1 MGRVV
6 RHEEIIRLVSK
17 LREVSVQTLTER
29 FNVSEATIRKDLTLL
44 EEMGY
49 LVRTHGGAIL
59 AEDRKREE
67 SIGLRRDKDLE
78 EKRAIVA
85 RAREFVH
92 EGDTIYVDSG
102 STCALLAREVRDMTI
117 RVVCHSLGVYQEL
130 KASPGASIFSL
141 GGSYRKDAESFIGP
155 IAVENLRHFQIETCF
170 IGANSFSEQGIFSSQ
185 NIIEAHLK
193 TEVLKVS
200 KRRIILADHTKY
212 NAFGFSVFARPGEFD
227 VLITDDGFQD
237 AMRLQALGI
246 EVLRA
251 DRREL
256 SIKKPASPSRR
267 GNRPVK

>member
-29 FNVSEATIRKDLTLL
+29 FGVSEATIRKDLTLL

-67 SIGLRRDKDLE
+67 SLASRKDKALK
-78 EKRAIVA
+78 EKLAIVS
-85 RAREFVH
+85 RARGFIH

-117 RVVCHSLGVYQEL
+117 RVICHSLGVYQEL
-130 KASPGASIFSL
+130 KSSSGASLFSL

-155 IAVENLRHFQIETCF
+155 IAVENLKHFQIETCF
-170 IGANSFSEQGIFSSQ
+170 MGTANFNENGVFSSQ
-185 NIIEAHLK
+185 NIIEAQLK
-193 TEVLKVS
+193 VEVLKTS

-212 NAFGFSVFARPGEFD
+212 NSFGFCVFARPGEFD
-227 VLITDDGFQD
+227 ALITDDGFRD
-237 AMRLQALGI
+237 AARFQELGI

-251 DRREL
+251 DRKET
-256 SIKKPASPSRR
+256 
-267 GNRPVK
+267 